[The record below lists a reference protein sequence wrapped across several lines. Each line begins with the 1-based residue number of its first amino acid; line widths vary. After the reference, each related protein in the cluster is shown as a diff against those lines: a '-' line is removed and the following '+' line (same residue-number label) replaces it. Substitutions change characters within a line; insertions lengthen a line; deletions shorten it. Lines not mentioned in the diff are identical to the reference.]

1 MDVLRPVLLAASG
14 VDVLDE
20 AADTDTRHVVT
31 NAIDTWHHI
40 TSNTSS
46 LPGVTDSAIQMLLCE
61 AIDESATLLTAMQQH
76 SSALRA
82 AAAAH
87 ALRKAAITTDNI
99 ADHEAEML
107 AMSVIRLAGALN
119 NRQQYVEGLKALHI
133 ASQTLGPSLSLQTV
147 ALLHRQEAA
156 LHECA
161 GDCGSALVAVEEANI
176 ALGHS
181 AQGHGLQSRRRHLQ
195 TLRRALSS
203 EAAQVKFPAN
213 YRHRPE
219 VQIQAAVERSRKHV
233 ESTLAA
239 IVSDGPWESAAQLPK
254 HFVPGLPSQPFFELS
269 NHHNSWG
276 VTKNAMLL
284 RAAAHVQQHA
294 VWTALR
300 DEYRTLERDGRMH
313 PQQECIEHVRFDGD
327 VSHLLW
333 HQFSAT
339 VRAHSAAADHS
350 SKPVGQI
357 MTGGLWCATE
367 LTPVACNLLN
377 TLSVKFKLQML
388 HAGYSALSAGGQLRE
403 HFGQTNAQLKWHL
416 GLIVPSAPTHDCVW
430 LQVDGQLRAP
440 GWTEGQLTIFDD
452 SFAHAAGNNCAE
464 KRVVLQLVMKHPGIW

>member
-1 MDVLRPVLLAASG
+1 MNIPLIPYEFQCRPKAPKQPA
-14 VDVLDE
+14 
-20 AADTDTRHVVT
+20 
-31 NAIDTWHHI
+31 
-40 TSNTSS
+40 
-46 LPGVTDSAIQMLLCE
+46 GVTAHCDAQPPW
-61 AIDESATLLTAMQQH
+61 
-76 SSALRA
+76 SSRPRA
-82 AAAAH
+82 AAGHDA
-87 ALRKAAITTDNI
+87 RRPR
-99 ADHEAEML
+99 
-107 AMSVIRLAGALN
+107 IRAC
-119 NRQQYVEGLKALHI
+119 
-133 ASQTLGPSLSLQTV
+133 TV
-147 ALLHRQEAA
+147 M
-156 LHECA
+156 
-161 GDCGSALVAVEEANI
+161 
-176 ALGHS
+176 
-181 AQGHGLQSRRRHLQ
+181 
-195 TLRRALSS
+195 
-203 EAAQVKFPAN
+203 
-213 YRHRPE
+213 
-219 VQIQAAVERSRKHV
+219 
-233 ESTLAA
+233 
-239 IVSDGPWESAAQLPK
+239 
-254 HFVPGLPSQPFFELS
+254 
-269 NHHNSWG
+269 
-276 VTKNAMLL
+276 TKNAMLL